1 MQTFSKPRSLT
12 KNKVVV
18 LDRDAQEKRLNQ
30 DLHQLKMKILESQL
44 QEDGSI
50 VEGSSQLVTKMK
62 QEKEL

>member
-50 VEGSSQLVTKMK
+50 VEGSSQLVT
-62 QEKEL
+62 